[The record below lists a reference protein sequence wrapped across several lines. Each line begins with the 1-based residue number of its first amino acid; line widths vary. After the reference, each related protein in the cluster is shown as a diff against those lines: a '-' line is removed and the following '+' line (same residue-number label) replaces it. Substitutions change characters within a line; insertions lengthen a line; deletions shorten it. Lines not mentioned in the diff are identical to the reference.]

1 MQWKEKIIRLI
12 FESLLQH
19 SLHLVPDLSHH
30 ILSLFIKINV
40 NVKYLNQRKKE
51 IKKIIANL
59 KVVYIKKQVEQERKD
74 KNIHDNA
81 SQ

>member
-1 MQWKEKIIRLI
+1 MRLI

-19 SLHLVPDLSHH
+19 SLHLVSRDLGHH
-30 ILSLFIKINV
+30 ILSPFIKISV

-59 KVVYIKKQVEQERKD
+59 KIVYIKKLK
-74 KNIHDNA
+74 A
-81 SQ
+81 

>member
-1 MQWKEKIIRLI
+1 MKRKNHKTNLWKSSAT
-12 FESLLQH
+12 FFTPH
-19 SLHLVPDLSHH
+19 NLSHH
-30 ILSLFIKINV
+30 ILSPFIKINV

-59 KVVYIKKQVEQERKD
+59 KIVYIKKQVEQERKN
-74 KNIHDNA
+74 KKIHDNA